1 MSTTP
6 APTPS
11 SPSVSPGQPGSRTS
25 EPEPSQKKKVAPIP
39 SKPAPRAGPG
49 SRDPSAPPQGSP
61 REARGGEKGELRGLP
76 GVYPDTFEPR
86 SRETEGEA
94 SRPKDGDA
102 VGGEETREAR
112 ETEAETPENPPET
125 EESESPAPKRKLKFA
140 GREYDDLGGAEHAHR
155 TLQGNFRSMQKQRD
169 EAAHAAWAHKERA
182 DALEKQLAEM
192 RETGGAGPGASSLKG
207 SAPGTPGYD
216 PQTDPHLPAHMKVH
230 AARMAEEQ
238 ARQGRAQSA
247 PPQSRQPEPDLQSL
261 LEDPILDGVRNP
273 TPESVYDAS
282 KAFSEQFDWGTYHA
296 LKQNIGTE
304 AAERYLESERES
316 HWGARVK
323 QLLAGPLREINQ
335 FRTTL
340 RTTQLFEQA
349 QESGQYPELLV
360 PKQAHLIAQIW
371 AQVSRAV
378 DPKFAMSPAGVHY
391 AVLLYRDYVRRHANA
406 GSGPESAAQPGN
418 GRAAASPGSPGGTP
432 ASTSTSPTS
441 GDSADALAAAVTS
454 SLRPQSEALDSTG
467 SVPQTRQPAPPQA
480 RSEVERKRAIREA
493 DLYIPGLGFGR

>member
-1 MSTTP
+1 MSTSP

-11 SPSVSPGQPGSRTS
+11 SPSPAPGQPGSRSS

-49 SRDPSAPPQGSP
+49 TRDPSAPPQGSP

-76 GVYPDTFEPR
+76 GVYPDHFEETGR
-86 SRETEGEA
+86 RESEGEE
-94 SRPKDGDA
+94 SRPKGSDS
-102 VGGEETREAR
+102 GGEGEERGEAPD
-112 ETEAETPENPPET
+112 ESGANAEPRQP
-125 EESESPAPKRKLKFA
+125 KLKFA
-140 GREYDDLGGAEHAHR
+140 GREYDDIGGAEHAHK
-155 TLQGNFRSMQKQRD
+155 TLQGNFRAMQRQRN
-169 EAAHAAWAHKERA
+169 EAAHAAWEQKERA

-192 RETGGAGPGASSLKG
+192 IKGGPGASSLKE
-207 SAPGTPGYD
+207 SAPGTRPYD
-216 PQTDPHLPAHMKVH
+216 PQTDPNLPPHMKVH

-304 AAERYLESERES
+304 AAERYLEAERES

-391 AVLLYRDYVRRHANA
+391 AVLLYRDYVRRHNA
-406 GSGPESAAQPGN
+406 GSGPESAPQLSD
-418 GRAAASPGSPGGTP
+418 GRGAASPGSPGGTP
-432 ASTSTSPTS
+432 ANTSTPPTS
-441 GDSADALAAAVTS
+441 GDSADVLAAAVTS
-454 SLRPQSEALDSTG
+454 SLRPQSEALDATG
-467 SVPQTRQPAPPQA
+467 SVPQSRRPAPPQA
-480 RSEVERKRAIREA
+480 RSEVERKRALREA